1 MMILLIRIL
10 ITQYLF
16 IIYIILQIII
26 FLNISR
32 PADMNNEL
40 TETSNGFSNILVI
53 LQAKF
58 NIMNHS

>member
-1 MMILLIRIL
+1 MILLIRIL

-40 TETSNGFSNILVI
+40 TETSNDFSNILVI

>member
-1 MMILLIRIL
+1 MILLIRIL

-26 FLNISR
+26 FLINISR

-40 TETSNGFSNILVI
+40 TETSNDFSNILVI